1 MPVLSGLGM
10 RGDFVFKGEGEGRGV
25 EGVCGALFGI
35 ALLEE
40 VPKFSLA
47 TRGVWRPPPPGASC
61 CGWRVR
67 AGHSRLAG
75 RRAGIGVGAG
85 KEA

>member
-1 MPVLSGLGM
+1 MPVLSGVGM
-10 RGDFVFKGEGEGRGV
+10 RGEVGFRGEGEGRGV

-47 TRGVWRPPPPGASC
+47 TRGV
-61 CGWRVR
+61 
-67 AGHSRLAG
+67 
-75 RRAGIGVGAG
+75 
-85 KEA
+85 